1 MNQIYIFGASG
12 HGKVVA
18 DIAKNQ
24 GFTVVAFIDDDDSKN
39 EFCNLPCLR
48 LNSAPQNSLIALAIG
63 SNSARAKVAQ
73 KILDSNHTLATLVH
87 QSAVISESTTIG
99 IGSVVMP
106 LAIINADAKIGKGA
120 IINSGAIV
128 EHECDI
134 GDFVHICPK
143 AALAGNVSVG
153 DFSWVGIGSSI
164 IQGRNIGQN
173 VMIGAGAVVIC
184 DITDGKTAIG
194 VPAKVLEN
202 S

>member
-1 MNQIYIFGASG
+1 MTKKIYIFGASG

-24 GFTVVAFIDDDDSKN
+24 GYEVAAFIDDDNSKN
-39 EFCNLPCLR
+39 EFCGFGCVR
-48 LNSAPQNSLIALAIG
+48 LKDIPQNSLVALAIG

-73 KILDSNHTLATLVH
+73 KILDAKHNLATLIH
-87 QSAVISESTTIG
+87 SSAVISQSSSID

-128 EHECDI
+128 EHDCTL

-143 AALAGNVSVG
+143 AALAGNVNVRAL
-153 DFSWVGIGSSI
+153 SWIGISSCV
-164 IQGRNIGQN
+164 IQGKNIGKS
-173 VMIGAGAVVIC
+173 VIVGAGAVVIN
-184 DITDGKTAIG
+184 DIEDGLTIVG
-194 VPAKVLEN
+194 VPAKKFV
-202 S
+202 